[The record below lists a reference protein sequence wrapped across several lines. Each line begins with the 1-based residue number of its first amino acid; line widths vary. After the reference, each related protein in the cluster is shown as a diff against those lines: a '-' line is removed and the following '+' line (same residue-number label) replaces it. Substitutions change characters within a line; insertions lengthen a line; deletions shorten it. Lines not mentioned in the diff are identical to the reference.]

1 MRICVCNITIDETNM
16 AKIIARNPPI
26 QSPERYAA
34 LLHLRQVVERLIE
47 EYGPNAELAD
57 ILPDIQ
63 HQMKEA

>member
-1 MRICVCNITIDETNM
+1 M
-16 AKIIARNPPI
+16 AKIIVRNPPI

-34 LLHLRQVVERLIE
+34 LLHLRQVVEQLIE

-63 HQMKEA
+63 YQMKRT